1 MEGSTVIVHVYVNLI
16 MSGIV
21 HSKYSVLHSQC
32 KLVHGSTVIVCKLN
46 NVRYCVHVHVYEL
59 VKREAEDEWDW
70 NPTIPP
76 ALVYTEMYY

>member
-1 MEGSTVIVHVYVNLI
+1 

-21 HSKYSVLHSQC
+21 HSKYSVLHSQRT
-32 KLVHGSTVIVCKLN
+32 LVNGSTLIVCKRN
-46 NVRYCVHVHVYEL
+46 NIRYCVHVYEL
-59 VKREAEDEWDW
+59 VKREAEDGWDW